1 MIDLY
6 TWTTPNGR
14 KISILL
20 EELGINYNMIPINIT
35 KNEQFSDDF
44 LKISPNNKIPA
55 IFDHEN
61 KISLME
67 SGAIMIYLAEK
78 YKNFIPT
85 ANVERMKCLEW
96 LNFQTGSQGPM
107 LGQAHHFLKFNKG
120 KSEYAET
127 RYHNE
132 AERLYKVI
140 NIQLEKNKYIAGNEY
155 TIADIAIWPWIA
167 RFEWHSIDIKKYKYV
182 ANWYT
187 NISYR
192 AAVQK
197 GYDIPAIGASIP
209 KV

>member
-20 EELGINYNMIPINIT
+20 EELNVNYNLIPINIT
-35 KNEQFSDDF
+35 KNDQFADDF

-85 ANVERMKCLEW
+85 PYLERIKCFEW

-120 KSEYAET
+120 KSEYAEE
-127 RYHNE
+127 RYLNE

-140 NIQLEKNKYIAGNEY
+140 NIQLEKNEYLAGNEY
-155 TIADIAIWPWIA
+155 TIADIAAWPWIS
-167 RFEWHSIDIKKYKYV
+167 RFEWHRVDIKKYKYV
-182 ANWYT
+182 SKWYT
-187 NISYR
+187 KISNR
-192 AAVQK
+192 KAVQK
-197 GYDIPAIGASIP
+197 GYDVPSIGASIP
-209 KV
+209 KI